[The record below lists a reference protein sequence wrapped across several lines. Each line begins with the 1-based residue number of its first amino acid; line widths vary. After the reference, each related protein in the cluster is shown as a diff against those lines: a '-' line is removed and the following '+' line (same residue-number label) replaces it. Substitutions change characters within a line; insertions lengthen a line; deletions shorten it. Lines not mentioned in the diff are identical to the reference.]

1 VIKFSGVKSTNE
13 ENSQPKSSL
22 TQRARRVVVA
32 DNRLRRLLQVTIFA
46 AFTGAIAAALALIF
60 VDTLDYLNDLFLL
73 SARSRMMA
81 DDADRLLLMTI
92 ATPTVGG
99 LVVGLIVQFLI
110 RDKTPEGP
118 PDVIRATQARQGRLR
133 VWSGF
138 LSIIAA
144 LVSLG
149 SGASLGHYGP
159 LAHMGGLIGSIVT
172 RITGTIR
179 SMGTIAV
186 GCGVAAAIAAAFN
199 APIAGV
205 VFAHEVVL
213 RHRSLRTFAPVTIA
227 ASVAYVIDN
236 MVFKSPPLFRIE
248 QVRVN
253 HGIEFLGFVLVG
265 IAGAL
270 VAVATMRAFQESRKW
285 ADRTPVPDWIKPGIA
300 GALLGSIALFIPEIL
315 GTSSETLRFGVI
327 EDAYSNSELVL
338 LMATKILVTALC
350 LGFGF
355 VGGVLSPSLVIGVL
369 LGALMGSLAKLV
381 LGGFA
386 SNIAVYAICG
396 MVAVASPVIGAPLT
410 MILIVFELTRNYELT
425 TAVMVSTVFANMLA
439 VSIYGRS
446 WFDVQLL
453 KQGFDISLGRD
464 RVVLEIL
471 NISEIVSQ
479 DFVQVD
485 EFASIEEVMDALAET
500 TKTTAYVV
508 DEDGL
513 YIGSIMLPTLL
524 ASQSSENSA
533 SLLAADL
540 AKRESVI
547 LTVGDSIWE
556 SMERIGGFIG
566 ESIAVIESDTNHRL
580 IGIVTESSIVRLYL
594 DTVYE
599 IRREENAAG

>member
-1 VIKFSGVKSTNE
+1 MKTNHE
-13 ENSQPKSSL
+13 DNSLTTSSL
-22 TQRARRVVVA
+22 ITRLQRAVLA
-32 DNRLRRLLQVTIFA
+32 DSRPRRLLQVTVFA
-46 AFTGAIAAALALIF
+46 AATGAIASALALFFID
-60 VDTLDYLNDLFLL
+60 VLDYLNDLFLI
-73 SARSRMMA
+73 SARSRMMTT
-81 DDADRLLLMTI
+81 DTGKLLLMTI
-92 ATPTVGG
+92 AAPTVGG
-99 LVVGLIVQFLI
+99 LIVGLIVQFLI
-110 RDKTPEGP
+110 RNGTPEGP
-118 PDVIRATQARQGRLR
+118 PDVIRATQAQQGKMRL
-133 VWSGF
+133 WPGF
-138 LSIIAA
+138 LSLIAA

-159 LAHMGGLIGSIVT
+159 LVHMGGLIGSAVT

-248 QVRVN
+248 QVKVN

-270 VAVATMRAFQESRKW
+270 VAVATMRAFQQSRKW
-285 ADRTPVPDWIKPGIA
+285 AKRTPVPEWVKPGIA
-300 GALLGSIALFIPEIL
+300 GAALGSIALFIPEIL

-327 EDAYSNSELVL
+327 EDAYTNYELL
-338 LMATKILVTALC
+338 ALIATKILVTALC

-381 LGGFA
+381 LGTVA

-396 MVAVASPVIGAPLT
+396 MVAVASPIIGAPLT

-425 TAVMVSTVFANMLA
+425 TAVMVSTVFANMFA
-439 VSIYGRS
+439 VSIFGRS
-446 WFDVQLL
+446 WFDVHLL
-453 KQGFDISLGRD
+453 NQGFDISLGRD
-464 RVVLEIL
+464 RVVLEEM
-471 NISEIVSQ
+471 NISEIVIQ
-479 DFVQVD
+479 DYVRVD
-485 EFASIEEVMDALAET
+485 EFSSVEEVMTALAET
-500 TKTTAYVV
+500 DKTTAYVV
-508 DEDGL
+508 DEDDL
-513 YIGSIMLPTLL
+513 YIGSISLPTLL
-524 ASQSSENSA
+524 ANRSSDENTN
-533 SLLAADL
+533 LLAADL
-540 AKRESVI
+540 AQRESVI
-547 LTVGDSIWE
+547 LTTGDSIWE
-556 SMERIGGFIG
+556 SMERIGGFVG
-566 ESIAVIESDTNHRL
+566 ESIAVIESDSNHRL
-580 IGIVTESSIVRLYL
+580 IGIVTESSIVRTYL